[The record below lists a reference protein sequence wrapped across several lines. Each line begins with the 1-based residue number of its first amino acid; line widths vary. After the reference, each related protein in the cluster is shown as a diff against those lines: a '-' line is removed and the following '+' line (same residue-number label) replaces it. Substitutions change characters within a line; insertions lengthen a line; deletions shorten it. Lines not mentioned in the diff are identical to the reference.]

1 MDVMRLRTMRRSTSS
16 WLSPSP
22 KRDPTPPPMRFEA
35 RWAHMPRKRGSR
47 YSFWA
52 SRTCSR
58 PSLLVACSAKMS
70 RMSAVRSMT
79 FTSLAHHLLEVRLLG
94 GRQLVVEH
102 HEVGRVGAC
111 QLGYL
116 LGLARA
122 DERARVRRVELL
134 RGDGR
139 NVGARRVHEA
149 LELGERRGQR
159 PGGAGAVDAHEHGL
173 LAALFGY
180 RGHAPRDN
188 GFEFRHGANLS
199 RQEQAHRSDGGVR
212 RQSGAVATARETR
225 VLSA

>member
-1 MDVMRLRTMRRSTSS
+1 MGPHAAQARQQVLVLGEPHLQAALLAGGMQREDIEDERR
-16 WLSPSP
+16 
-22 KRDPTPPPMRFEA
+22 
-35 RWAHMPRKRGSR
+35 
-47 YSFWA
+47 
-52 SRTCSR
+52 
-58 PSLLVACSAKMS
+58 
-70 RMSAVRSMT
+70 AVDDLHV
-79 FTSLAHHLLEVRLLG
+79 LAHHLLEVRLLG
-94 GRQLVVEH
+94 GRELVVEH

-199 RQEQAHRSDGGVR
+199 RQEQAHRY
-212 RQSGAVATARETR
+212 
-225 VLSA
+225 